1 MARFNIIVSHALPE
15 GEALRRLHG
24 EIENLKRQYGDKIS
38 NLRDSWNSE
47 TYGFEG
53 MAMGF
58 AVSGTM
64 TVKPSHLEV
73 PSRAEL
79 KRPFGSE
86 WKLYSLE
93 MLPSQVLERREIS
106 PRKEEKNTAGSGLGR
121 GPR

>member
-1 MARFNIIVSHALPE
+1 MARFNMVVSHALPE

-58 AVSGTM
+58 AVWGTM

-73 PSRAEL
+73 MGNLPWLAL
-79 KRPFGSE
+79 PFKGRIE
-86 WKLYSLE
+86 ATIR
-93 MLPSQVLERREIS
+93 ERM
-106 PRKEEKNTAGSGLGR
+106 KALLG
-121 GPR
+121 